1 MPMVNGMKFPYT
13 QKGKKDAKMAAVA
26 AKTGSKKAKKAFSG
40 ANSQMGSS
48 Y

>member
-13 QKGKKDAKMAAVA
+13 EKGKKEAKMAAV
-26 AKTGSKKAKKAFSG
+26 KKARSGKKKSKAFSG